1 MIHFPVKKRSK
12 GSGNFSEMEGDQRII
27 LDGGVNFVLFKGTS
41 VKRRKLNPPNE
52 RWVNLIYQTVIKRD
66 QR

>member
-1 MIHFPVKKRSK
+1 
-12 GSGNFSEMEGDQRII
+12 MEGDQRII

-66 QR
+66 QRRQIALFYGTIF

>member
-1 MIHFPVKKRSK
+1 
-12 GSGNFSEMEGDQRII
+12 MEGDQRII

-52 RWVNLIYQTVIKRD
+52 LWVNLIYQTVIKRD